1 MRDPVVIGVD
11 VGTTGTKALAVAP
24 DGTVLGQGRT
34 ATPTEPAALV
44 AGTLDAVR
52 QAVASADRPVAGLAL
67 CGAMH
72 SLVGLD
78 ADAAPVTPLL
88 TWADDRAAEQADRLR
103 DPALASSH
111 RDADAPDVAR
121 SRSSCWWRER
131 EPETFASVRW
141 WAGVKELVLHALTG
155 ELLVDHG
162 TASGTGLRNLHTED
176 WDEEALALAGLST
189 ERLARLV
196 DGTHAVLLTAD
207 VGLPTGT
214 PVVVGGADGPLAN
227 LGLGAIRPGDVACSI
242 GTSGAVRAAVDE
254 PWVDPAGRTF
264 CYVLA
269 PGRWVAG
276 GATNGG
282 GIVLEWL
289 REAVAPDLGTP
300 EAVLDAA
307 AQAPP
312 GSDGL
317 LFLPHI
323 VGERAPEWLGGAR
336 GAYLGLTRAHGRAH
350 LLRAA
355 IEGACLQLAVVL
367 ATLGAR
373 HGIGACHGRVR
384 AQRPLARDPRGR
396 ARPARRIRLLR
407 GGLRLRRRAA
417 RHDRARHRR
426 LARQRGRPR
435 PDHAHGGARSPRRG
449 GLRARA
455 PGVRRRAGCR
465 RADRALS
472 AGWGLTGARSRPSSP
487 VASPARCCARSS
499 RTRIPHDPDTWPWA
513 TFAINIAGAIL
524 LGWLVTR
531 LQERL
536 PLSAYRRPLL
546 GTGFCGALTT
556 FSTMQVELLDML
568 DAGNTGLALGYAVA
582 SIVVGFAAVTL
593 VTNVV
598 RAR

>member
-44 AGTLDAVR
+44 AGTLDAIR
-52 QAVASADRPVAGLAL
+52 QAVDSADRPVAGLAL

-72 SLVGLD
+72 SLIGLD

-103 DPALASSH
+103 DPALARRTGTPMHPMSPL
-111 RDADAPDVAR
+111 AKLV
-121 SRSSCWWRER
+121 WWRER

-176 WDEEALALAGLST
+176 WDEEALALAGVSA

-196 DGTHAVLLTAD
+196 DGTHAVPLTAD
-207 VGLPTGT
+207 VGLPAGT

-355 IEGACLQLAVVL
+355 IEGTCLQLAVVL
-367 ATLGAR
+367 ATLAPATGS
-373 HGIGACHGRVR
+373 VR
-384 AQRPLARDPRGR
+384 ATGGFARSDLWRAILAAALDRPVGFASSAEGSGFGAALLGMTALDIVDSLDS
-396 ARPARRIRLLR
+396 AADLVRITHTEEPE
-407 GGLRLRRRAA
+407 RRAA
-417 RHDRARHRR
+417 AAYARV
-426 LARQRGRPR
+426 LPAFAAA
-435 PDHAHGGARSPRRG
+435 PDAVAPIVQSLPHGG
-449 GLRARA
+449 
-455 PGVRRRAGCR
+455 
-465 RADRALS
+465 
-472 AGWGLTGARSRPSSP
+472 
-487 VASPARCCARSS
+487 
-499 RTRIPHDPDTWPWA
+499 
-513 TFAINIAGAIL
+513 
-524 LGWLVTR
+524 
-531 LQERL
+531 
-536 PLSAYRRPLL
+536 
-546 GTGFCGALTT
+546 
-556 FSTMQVELLDML
+556 
-568 DAGNTGLALGYAVA
+568 
-582 SIVVGFAAVTL
+582 
-593 VTNVV
+593 
-598 RAR
+598 